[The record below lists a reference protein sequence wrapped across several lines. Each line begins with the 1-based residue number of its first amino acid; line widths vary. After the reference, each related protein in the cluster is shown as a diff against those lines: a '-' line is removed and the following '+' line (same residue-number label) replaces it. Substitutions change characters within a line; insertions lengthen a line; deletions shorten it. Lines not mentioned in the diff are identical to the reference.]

1 MSGSIIYVN
10 TCNVLGQPVRCIAP
24 IFLSLRKGTF
34 NKPRV
39 PRFVTVEMKF
49 RPNPPVPRP
58 AVSAKQPHSR
68 AREGWYWRR
77 TSQPSEDRSL
87 YPLIPVSCPDKDSPL
102 SLYLG
107 AEVGLS

>member
-1 MSGSIIYVN
+1 M
-10 TCNVLGQPVRCIAP
+10 RCIAP

-77 TSQPSEDRSL
+77 TSQPSEDLQTHPTNGRQQCHERSAGRASFPS
-87 YPLIPVSCPDKDSPL
+87 YS
-102 SLYLG
+102 
-107 AEVGLS
+107 